1 MDHIMSL
8 AFTMTSPKQQIRST
22 IRHLSAHVRKTSLR
36 KRLTVLSVSLIDGRF
51 KAMSIIDDLIH
62 LSWERPGIILKPEP
76 LRQAIAD
83 AIRHTEFPGRHISI
97 LVEDRRFISLTL
109 QLPMMSLTDLI
120 PILERKAQQVKAW
133 EGPAAWRHH
142 LGIQARGQQNIY
154 LEIWPQQFIDDILL
168 ICDEL
173 QLELQQLAPL
183 SALAE
188 SQLGTLPV
196 EPGEAT
202 ILISMLEG
210 NVMFVAG
217 GEDGT
222 SFLIRHLAPAQD
234 WVSLGERIGTEVNR
248 TIMFINQQVN
258 LTVSQIW
265 FLGEEERL
273 TLEEVQ
279 PHVSTPILPCPVNPD
294 WQYWLWIGATLPMN
308 LSNNFTPPEVRRA
321 PMRKKLTNAI
331 AASIAVIMIVCV
343 GTTGIIEGY
352 FAKNQVSVQAVIQ
365 QAEALQQDQQLWE
378 GRLVT
383 LRHKRQW
390 MQGITSRPSS
400 LEGPFLSYLGTLLLP
415 QTVLNKVSITRT
427 PTKWE
432 VEITGS
438 TDTNLAETLLLLEQ
452 LITQLAAGPYHV
464 AVEHGWRDQLLAQT
478 VSASTHERTGPHYR
492 FTLKGQI
499 S

>member
-1 MDHIMSL
+1 
-8 AFTMTSPKQQIRST
+8 MTSPKHYIRST
-22 IRHLSAHVRKTSLR
+22 IRHLSDHVRKTSRR
-36 KRLTVLSVSLIDGRF
+36 KRLTVLSVSLLNGRF
-51 KAMSIIDDLIH
+51 KAMSIINDLVH

-76 LRQAIAD
+76 LRQAITD

-97 LVEDRRFISLTL
+97 LVEDRRFISLNL
-109 QLPMMSLTDLI
+109 QLPMMSLTDRI
-120 PILERKAQQVKAW
+120 PILERKVQQVKTW

-142 LGIQARGQQNIY
+142 LGIQARGQQNIH

-168 ICDEL
+168 ICEEL
-173 QLELQQLAPL
+173 QLDLQQLAPL
-183 SALAE
+183 SALTE
-188 SQLGTLPV
+188 SQLSTLPV

-210 NVMFVAG
+210 NVMFIAG
-217 GEDGT
+217 REDGT

-248 TIMFINQQVN
+248 TIMFINQQAN

-265 FLGEEERL
+265 FWGEEKRL

-279 PHVSTPILPCPVNPD
+279 PHVSTPILPFPVNPD
-294 WQYWLWIGATLPMN
+294 WQYWLWVGATLPMN

-321 PMRKKLTNAI
+321 PMRKNLTTAVAATIVAI
-331 AASIAVIMIVCV
+331 MTMCV

-352 FAKNQVSVQAVIQ
+352 FAKNQRSLQVVIQ
-365 QAEALQQDQQLWE
+365 QAKALQEDQQLWAN
-378 GRLVT
+378 RLVT

-390 MQGITSRPSS
+390 IQGITSKTSS
-400 LEGPFLSYLGTLLLP
+400 LEGPFLGYLGTLPLP
-415 QTVLNKVSITRT
+415 QTVLKKVSITRT
-427 PTKWE
+427 PAKWE

-438 TDTNLAETLLLLEQ
+438 TGTNLAETLLLLEE
-452 LITQLAAGPYHV
+452 LIAQLAAGPYHV
-464 AVEHGWRDQLLAQT
+464 TVEHGWRDQLLAQT
-478 VSASTHERTGPHYR
+478 ASASTHETTGPRYR